1 MSDDTKVKRLKE
13 LVRESLKMH
22 TDGGINAGFDM
33 IIHNE
38 SFSCSI
44 IDSEQNNL
52 IQNNWKLFCILC
64 EMEKCIE

>member
-1 MSDDTKVKRLKE
+1 MSDDTKIKRLRE

-22 TDGGINAGFDM
+22 TNDGINVGFDM
-33 IIHNE
+33 IIHNKN
-38 SFSCSI
+38 FSCSI
-44 IDSEQNNL
+44 IDPKQNNL